1 VVLFFYNKHNKIL
14 LTNNHIVA
22 GDEKNIIFFGL
33 H

>member
-22 GDEKNIIFFGL
+22 GDEKI
-33 H
+33 